1 MYYVY
6 VLYSE
11 GFQKYYVGVTKDL
24 ERRIYEHNKGR
35 TKSTK
40 PFVPWAL
47 AHKEKFAT
55 FEEARKRETYLK
67 SAAGR
72 RWRRE
77 YVRPRSS
84 TG

>member
-1 MYYVY
+1 MVY

-11 GFQKYYVGVTKDL
+11 SFGKYYVGVTNDL
-24 ERRIYEHNKGR
+24 ERRIYEHNHGK

-40 PFVPWAL
+40 PFVPWVL
-47 AHKEKFAT
+47 AYKEEFTT
-55 FEEARKRETYLK
+55 FTEARKREQYLK

-72 RWRRE
+72 RWRKKHI
-77 YVRPRSS
+77 RPRSS